1 MLERGDKAQMANL
14 TDYGKRIKHRLI
26 DMDRTQKWLQ
36 DEISE
41 RTGLYMDRSYMT
53 KILTGQLSTPKV
65 VSAINEI
72 LGIGESK

>member
-1 MLERGDKAQMANL
+1 MANL